1 MYYDLCFFL
10 QNVVQVWYEGLP
22 LSIQEA
28 YSIMLEDTVSL
39 EYYQV
44 YAHLRRIGYVVI
56 RHQGK

>member
-1 MYYDLCFFL
+1 
-10 QNVVQVWYEGLP
+10 VVQVWYEGLP